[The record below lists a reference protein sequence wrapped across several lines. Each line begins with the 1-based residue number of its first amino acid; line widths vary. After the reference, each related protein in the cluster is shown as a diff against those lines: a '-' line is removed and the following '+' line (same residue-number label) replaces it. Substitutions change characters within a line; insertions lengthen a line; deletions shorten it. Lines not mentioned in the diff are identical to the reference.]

1 LIFGWFDT
9 REVRQFGASLA
20 KFVMDEMPADARTK
34 EAKFASKAGK
44 TLQKAARRLQEFK
57 STHKL
62 NPYKR
67 AKLANA
73 FLWGLRDAKCPV
85 AYADELT
92 EWLTLRL

>member
-1 LIFGWFDT
+1 MIFSWFDT
-9 REVRQFGASLA
+9 REVRRFGTGLA
-20 KFVMDEMPADARTK
+20 KFIIGEMPVAAKTK
-34 EAKFASKAGK
+34 EAKFAAKAGK
-44 TLQKAARRLQEFK
+44 TLKKAAIQLQTFK
-57 STHKL
+57 AAHKL

-73 FLWGLRDAKCPV
+73 FLWGLKDAKCPA